1 MKEAAC
7 SWQAWPGP
15 NVLHCRTVDNNAVG
29 MRDLGQNVSR
39 VLARVKKGESLVVT
53 EYGRP
58 VARLVPYAPA
68 RTLEELVESGEATPP
83 SGDLQEFL
91 KRFAEEP
98 PVMSPVPLSQILQ
111 EMRDEE
117 RW

>member
-1 MKEAAC
+1 
-7 SWQAWPGP
+7 
-15 NVLHCRTVDNNAVG
+15 

-39 VLARVKKGESLVVT
+39 VLARVKAGESLVVT
-53 EYGRP
+53 EHGRP
-58 VARLVPYAPA
+58 IARCVPYTTGTSLDEMIA
-68 RTLEELVESGEATPP
+68 SGEVTPP

-91 KRFAEEP
+91 ARHK
-98 PVMSPVPLSQILQ
+98 PVESEILGSEVLQ

>member
-1 MKEAAC
+1 
-7 SWQAWPGP
+7 
-15 NVLHCRTVDNNAVG
+15 

-39 VLARVKKGESLVVT
+39 VLARVKDGESLVVT
-53 EYGRP
+53 EHGRP
-58 VARLVPYAPA
+58 VARLVPYTTGTRLDEMIA
-68 RTLEELVESGEATPP
+68 SGGVTPP

-91 KRFAEEP
+91 ARHK
-98 PVMSPVPLSQILQ
+98 PVESEILGSEVLQ

>member
-1 MKEAAC
+1 
-7 SWQAWPGP
+7 
-15 NVLHCRTVDNNAVG
+15 

-39 VLARVKKGESLVVT
+39 VLARVKEGESLVVT
-53 EYGRP
+53 EHGRP
-58 VARLVPYAPA
+58 VARLVPYTTGTSLDEMIA
-68 RTLEELVESGEATPP
+68 SGGVTPP

-91 KRFAEEP
+91 ARYK
-98 PVMSPVPLSQILQ
+98 PVESEILGSEVLQ

>member
-1 MKEAAC
+1 
-7 SWQAWPGP
+7 
-15 NVLHCRTVDNNAVG
+15 

-39 VLARVKKGESLVVT
+39 VLARVKEGESLVVT
-53 EYGRP
+53 EHGRP
-58 VARLVPYAPA
+58 IARLVPYTTGTSLDEMIA
-68 RTLEELVESGEATPP
+68 SGEVTPP

-91 KRFAEEP
+91 ARYK
-98 PVMSPVPLSQILQ
+98 PVESDILGSKVLQ

>member
-1 MKEAAC
+1 
-7 SWQAWPGP
+7 
-15 NVLHCRTVDNNAVG
+15 

-58 VARLVPYAPA
+58 VARLVPYTPA
-68 RTLEELVESGEATPP
+68 RTLDDRIESGDITPP

-91 KRFAEEP
+91 AHHV
-98 PVMSPVPLSQILQ
+98 PVASEVAGSDILQ
-111 EMRDEE
+111 AMRDEE

>member
-1 MKEAAC
+1 M
-7 SWQAWPGP
+7 
-15 NVLHCRTVDNNAVG
+15 G

-53 EYGRP
+53 DRGRP
-58 VARLVPYAPA
+58 VARLVPYAPT
-68 RTLEELVESGEATPP
+68 RTLDELIESGEVTPP
-83 SGDLQEFL
+83 RGDLQEFL

-98 PVMSPVPLSQILQ
+98 PVMPSVPLSHILQ
-111 EMRDEE
+111 DMRDEE

>member
-1 MKEAAC
+1 
-7 SWQAWPGP
+7 
-15 NVLHCRTVDNNAVG
+15 

-39 VLARVKKGESLVVT
+39 VLARVKEGESLVVT
-53 EYGRP
+53 EHGRP
-58 VARLVPYAPA
+58 VARLVPYTTGTSLDEMIA
-68 RTLEELVESGEATPP
+68 SGEVTPP

-91 KRFAEEP
+91 ARHK
-98 PVMSPVPLSQILQ
+98 PVESENLGSKVLQ

>member
-1 MKEAAC
+1 
-7 SWQAWPGP
+7 
-15 NVLHCRTVDNNAVG
+15 

-39 VLARVKKGESLVVT
+39 VLARVKEGESLVVT
-53 EYGRP
+53 EHGRP
-58 VARLVPYAPA
+58 VARLVPYTTGTSLDEMIA
-68 RTLEELVESGEATPP
+68 SGEVTPP

-91 KRFAEEP
+91 ARHK
-98 PVMSPVPLSQILQ
+98 PVESEILGAKVLQ

>member
-1 MKEAAC
+1 M
-7 SWQAWPGP
+7 G
-15 NVLHCRTVDNNAVG
+15 LRY
-29 MRDLGQNVSR
+29 LGQNVSR

-68 RTLEELVESGEATPP
+68 RTLEDMIESGEVTPP

-98 PVMSPVPLSQILQ
+98 PIISPVPLSHILQ
-111 EMRDEE
+111 EMRDDE

>member
-1 MKEAAC
+1 M
-7 SWQAWPGP
+7 
-15 NVLHCRTVDNNAVG
+15 G

-39 VLARVKKGESLVVT
+39 VLARVKEGESLVVT
-53 EYGRP
+53 EHGRP
-58 VARLVPYAPA
+58 VARLVPYTTGTSLDEMIA
-68 RTLEELVESGEATPP
+68 SGEVTPP

-91 KRFAEEP
+91 ARHK
-98 PVMSPVPLSQILQ
+98 PVESEILGSKVLQ

>member
-1 MKEAAC
+1 
-7 SWQAWPGP
+7 
-15 NVLHCRTVDNNAVG
+15 VG

-53 EYGRP
+53 DHGRP
-58 VARLVPYAPA
+58 VARLVPYTPT
-68 RTLEELVESGEATPP
+68 RTLDEMVASGEVTPP

-98 PVMSPVPLSQILQ
+98 PVISPVPLSHILQ
-111 EMRDEE
+111 EMRDDE

>member
-1 MKEAAC
+1 
-7 SWQAWPGP
+7 
-15 NVLHCRTVDNNAVG
+15 

-39 VLARVKKGESLVVT
+39 VLARVKEGESLVVT
-53 EYGRP
+53 EHGRP
-58 VARLVPYAPA
+58 VARLVPYTTGTSLDEMIA
-68 RTLEELVESGEATPP
+68 SGEVTPP

-91 KRFAEEP
+91 ARYK
-98 PVMSPVPLSQILQ
+98 PVESEILGSKVLQ